1 MTWQS
6 GEGMK
11 EYLKP
16 TKMCDSDNVQ
26 LREKAK
32 DIIKGAETPKEAA
45 LRIFYYTRDQIRFG
59 LDYPDKKASQT
70 LKKRMGFCITK
81 CNLQIALLRTI
92 DIPARC
98 HYVHLTKESLK
109 ALTPFCITKCNL
121 QIALL
126 RTIDI
131 PARCHYVHLTKES
144 LKALTP
150 RFMYNKL
157 PEAIVHIWCECYLS
171 GNWLAC
177 EALLD
182 EEYYKGLLKMGAFTS
197 EQVPTID
204 WDGETNLILVKHR
217 VVKDIDTFSSWD
229 DAMSEGL
236 KRGDEMPMT
245 NRVLGWL
252 FFSIVNRR
260 VQTIRT
266 G

>member
-70 LKKRMGFCITK
+70 LKKRMG
-81 CNLQIALLRTI
+81 
-92 DIPARC
+92 
-98 HYVHLTKESLK
+98 
-109 ALTPFCITKCNL
+109 FCITKCNL

-217 VVKDIDTFSSWD
+217 VVKDIDTFSSRD

-245 NRVLGWL
+245 N
-252 FFSIVNRR
+252 
-260 VQTIRT
+260 
-266 G
+266 